1 MWSYYKNKDIN
12 PLKTCLSIFFFLI
25 SLIFKT
31 ITMAPVSDTDKY
43 DASQFQKSHVGRT
56 KSGSYTVSNQNLKL
70 ALYPEYLP
78 TWNPN
83 QKFPNYTFA
92 EYHDKGL
99 LADGELKNLF
109 PDGIGSG
116 SRYSVKR
123 ITPKLGSEI
132 NGIQLSQLS
141 DSAKNDLAR
150 FVAERGVVVFKNQ
163 DFNQKGPQFAVDFA
177 KYFGTLY
184 KHATSGSPEGFP
196 ELHVCFRG
204 ATQDEI
210 NSVFANRTNSI
221 SWHSDCSY
229 ALNALQLTLFSCL
242 QIPEAGGD
250 TLFASTVEA
259 YNRLSPAMKERLE
272 GLHVLHSSIEQ
283 ARNNKEVGGITR
295 REPEAN
301 IHPLVRINPLT
312 KEKHLYLNKEFGR
325 RIVELKEDELD
336 YLLSFLF
343 DLVETSQDLQLRIR
357 WEENTIVLWN
367 NSTTVHSPCVDFDE
381 PVIRHAYR
389 ISVMGERPVDDL
401 KYLNDPQ

>member
-1 MWSYYKNKDIN
+1 
-12 PLKTCLSIFFFLI
+12 
-25 SLIFKT
+25 
-31 ITMAPVSDTDKY
+31 MAPVSDTDKY

-336 YLLSFLF
+336 YLLSFYLILLRHHRICNFVFVGKKIRLF
-343 DLVETSQDLQLRIR
+343 YGIIQPPFILHV
-357 WEENTIVLWN
+357 
-367 NSTTVHSPCVDFDE
+367 
-381 PVIRHAYR
+381 
-389 ISVMGERPVDDL
+389 
-401 KYLNDPQ
+401 